1 MYNNKDNSKIKIVI
15 IDYGMGN
22 LNNVKNSFNKIGFNP
37 VITDDFHEIEK
48 ATHLILPGVG
58 GFKDAMKELK
68 NKNLIQPIKDAI
80 SNYEFVSFLGIC
92 LGMQLLFESSEEFGE
107 TEGLGILKG
116 KVIKFNENIVP
127 IIPHIGWNDINIKKN
142 EIKEFKNIKN
152 NSFFYFLHSYYCK
165 PDDVVITA
173 ASCFYYEKFAA
184 CVKKDNIFACQFHP
198 EKSHNAGLTLLKNF
212 AS

>member
-1 MYNNKDNSKIKIVI
+1 MLNKDTIIVI

-37 VITDDFHEIEK
+37 IITNDFHKIEK

-68 NKNLIQPIKDAI
+68 NKDLIQPIKDAI
-80 SNYEFVSFLGIC
+80 SNHEFVSFLGIC

-116 KVIKFNENIVP
+116 KVIKFNENFVP

-142 EIKEFKNIKN
+142 GIKEFKNIKN

-165 PDDVVITA
+165 PDDDAIIA
-173 ASCFYYEKFAA
+173 ASCYYYETFAA

-198 EKSHNAGLTLLKNF
+198 EKSHDAGLTLLKNF
-212 AS
+212 VS